1 MTFMQPGAVPP
12 EERIGH
18 YRLLS
23 RLGSGGMGEVFLAH
37 DEQLDRKVAIK
48 RIRQETARPHQRE
61 RFRREARLAARLNH
75 PNIVHVYDLLSGEDV
90 DHLVLEYVEGTTL
103 RVLLHGGPLPVPRVI
118 DLGIQIAKGLQEAHR
133 QGIVHRDL
141 KTENVLV
148 TDAGQAK
155 IADFGIA
162 KRVADDGTSDDGLTG
177 TGAILGTYRAMS
189 PEQARGEL
197 VDHHSDLFSF
207 GVLLYEM
214 LTGQSPFDAESGLA
228 MLDRIVRCLQAPV
241 LELRPEVP
249 EELSRL
255 IDRLL
260 EKDTLLRPRGA
271 GEAVQELEK
280 IKGTKTKPESGESTI
295 YEGRSREAQPR
306 TAVPVQRRHPRAVL
320 AFGLVLASALGLGGY
335 FVLRPPP
342 PPLYVAVLRP
352 EIGSGSADGSAN
364 GEVDLL
370 ASGVRVA
377 LLDGLLTLEG
387 ISPKSLEE
395 VDDAQGTSRDVA
407 RALSADELLSP
418 RLDCR
423 AETCRVALSRVDG
436 QGNLLWADSVE
447 LPTDDFSLVA
457 RAVIRL
463 LRRGYP
469 DLRVRSGSLE
479 PMGSNADFKELL
491 RLRSKLDAGED
502 ESLASILEELGALR
516 RRSPRFLD
524 VYLTE
529 ARAARQRF
537 WETRNPDDLRRAF
550 DVARQARDLAP
561 EAPETLLLL
570 TDIALAGRSLAEAE
584 EALGRLD
591 RLLPGDVRV
600 LEKHAFLA
608 NAQGEP
614 DKALALMREAVRSNP
629 SVKRLYNLAQMEI
642 QQGRFAEA
650 REHLDVLLRRSPGNN
665 LGRSLLAT
673 IELSHGDLG
682 RAVKL
687 YEDLVRKSPGL
698 TELSNL
704 GLGYFALERYAEAVR
719 IYKQA
724 LEKAP
729 GNPAFLLNL
738 ADSYWMMGDA
748 GSASATYRKVLDA
761 VAADLA
767 AGLPAMLTVKGQ
779 ALAHLGRGT
788 EAVAAVQEALRLA
801 PNQGSVA
808 YEASLVYAV
817 LGEQSS
823 ALVNARK
830 ALELGYEARWFDFP
844 WFQSLRQSPE
854 LRKLLSTEPPG

>member
-1 MTFMQPGAVPP
+1 MPVNGCSWS
-12 EERIGH
+12 RIGH
-18 YRLLS
+18 YRVLS

-90 DHLVLEYVEGTTL
+90 DHLILEYVEGTTL
-103 RVLLHGGPLPVPRVI
+103 RAMVRQGPLSVSRVV
-118 DLGIQIAKGLQEAHR
+118 DLGMQIAKGLQEAHR
-133 QGIVHRDL
+133 HGIVHRDL
-141 KTENVLV
+141 KTENVLI
-148 TDAGQAK
+148 TDADQAK

-162 KRVADDGTSDDGLTG
+162 KRMTDDGLDEDSLTR
-177 TGAILGTYRAMS
+177 TGAVLGTYRAMS
-189 PEQARGEL
+189 PEQARGEP
-197 VDHHSDLFSF
+197 VDHRSDLFSF
-207 GVLLYEM
+207 GVLLYEL
-214 LTGQSPFDAESGLA
+214 LTGQSPFEAENGLA
-228 MLDRIVRCLQAPV
+228 MLDRIVRHRQAPV
-241 LELRPEVP
+241 MELRPEVP

-260 EKDTLLRPRGA
+260 EKDPVLRPRGA
-271 GEAVQELEK
+271 SEALQVLER
-280 IKGTKTKPESGESTI
+280 IGGAKTESGGSTI
-295 YEGRSREAQPR
+295 YDRPSR
-306 TAVPVQRRHPRAVL
+306 TAAPPERRHPRAVL
-320 AFGLVLASALGLGGY
+320 AFILVLASALGLGGY

-352 EIGSGSADGSAN
+352 EIGSGSTY

-377 LLDGLLTLEG
+377 LLKGLLTLEG

-395 VDDAQGTSRDVA
+395 VDDAQGTFQDVA
-407 RALSADELLSP
+407 RAISADEILSP

-423 AETCRVALSRVDG
+423 AETCRVGLSRVDG
-436 QGNLLWADSVE
+436 QGNILWADSLE

-457 RAVIRL
+457 RAVIGL

-479 PMGSNADFKELL
+479 PMGSNADFKEFL

-537 WETRNPDDLRRAF
+537 WETRNPEDLRRAF

-561 EAPETLLLL
+561 EAPETLLML

-600 LEKHAFLA
+600 LEKHALLA
-608 NAQGEP
+608 SAQGEP

-642 QQGRFAEA
+642 QQGRFTEA
-650 REHLDVLLRRSPGNN
+650 REHLDALLGRSPGNY

-673 IELSHGDLG
+673 IELSYGDLG
-682 RAVKL
+682 RAVNL
-687 YEDLVRKSPGL
+687 YEELVRKSPGL

-704 GLGYFALERYAEAVR
+704 GLGYFALARYAEAVQ

-729 GNPAFLLNL
+729 GNPGLLLNL

-748 GSASATYRKVLDA
+748 GTASVTYRKVLDA
-761 VAADLA
+761 VANDPA
-767 AGLPAMLTVKGQ
+767 AGSPAMLTVKGQ

-801 PNQGSVA
+801 PNQGLVA

-817 LGEQSS
+817 LGEESS

-830 ALELGYEARWFDFP
+830 ALDLGYGARWFNFP
-844 WFQSLRQSPE
+844 WFASLRNSPE
-854 LRKLLSTEPPG
+854 LRNRLAAAPPG